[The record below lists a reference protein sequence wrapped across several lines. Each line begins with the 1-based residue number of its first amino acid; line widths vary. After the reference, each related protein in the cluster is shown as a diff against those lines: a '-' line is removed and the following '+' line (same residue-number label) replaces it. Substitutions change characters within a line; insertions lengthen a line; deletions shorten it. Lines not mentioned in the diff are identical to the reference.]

1 MEWTV
6 VDSVALASFVVLL
19 GLVIRRSFAQN
30 GLPPGPKPVPIFGN
44 LFQLSQSEEWLQF
57 TEWGKIYGDVV
68 TMRIFNKP
76 IILLNS
82 AQAIVDLFEARSAI
96 YSNRP
101 HLTMACDLMGWGE
114 TVVLMP
120 YNDRFKNYR
129 RLLKVGLNNQVTRDY
144 YPLMEKEISRE
155 LVWLLDNP
163 DAYVQH
169 FRRTAGTVA
178 LKIAYGYQNEN
189 NEFKALVKDT
199 EDALRMFA
207 IAALPGVFLVDT
219 LPFLRYLPPWFPGAG
234 FRKLGIQTQKLIK
247 AMIDTPFNMV
257 KRQVEAGTAPRS
269 FTSDLLNEPADE
281 RSSEEDIKW
290 VAAGLYAGQ
299 SDTPTRG
306 LQTVAALSTFLLCM
320 MLFPDVQKEAQA
332 EIDRVIGNDRLP
344 RIEDRDN
351 LPYVGAVLKEVLRW
365 RPVVPMVS
373 HSVTQDDIYRGY
385 HIPAGTALVANI
397 WAALHDPTRYT
408 DPDAFRPARFLPPT
422 RAPDSAAFAFGFG
435 RRACPGEAVAHAS
448 LFCTVACVLAV
459 FDVAMPVDARTGEPV
474 KPEMRW
480 SSGVTSHPAPFRVV
494 IRARSAKARELIERA
509 RDEA

>member
-1 MEWTV
+1 MQWNA
-6 VDSVALASFVVLL
+6 VDVVALVSFCAILALIV
-19 GLVIRRSFAQN
+19 RRAFSQN
-30 GLPPGPKPVPIFGN
+30 VFPPGPKPIPLFGN
-44 LFQLSQSEEWLQF
+44 LFQLSQQQEWLQF
-57 TEWGKIYGDVV
+57 TGWGQIYGDVV

-120 YNDRFKNYR
+120 YNERFKNYR
-129 RLLKVGLNNQVTRDY
+129 RLLKVGLNTHVTREY
-144 YPLMEKEISRE
+144 WPLMEKEIAHE

-189 NEFKALVKDT
+189 NEFKQIVKDT

-219 LPFLRYLPPWFPGAG
+219 LPFLRFLPPWFPGAG
-234 FRKLGIQTQKLIK
+234 FRKLGMRTQKLIK
-247 AMIDTPFNMV
+247 AMIDTPFGMV
-257 KRQVEAGTAPRS
+257 KRQVDAGTAPRS
-269 FTSDLLNEPADE
+269 FTSDLLNEPQEE
-281 RSSEEDIKW
+281 RSTDEDIKW

-299 SDTPTRG
+299 SDT
-306 LQTVAALSTFLLCM
+306 TVAALSTFLLCM
-320 MLFPDVQKEAQA
+320 MLFPEVQKKAQA
-332 EIDRVIGNDRLP
+332 EIDKVIGGDRLAC
-344 RIEDRDN
+344 IEDRDS
-351 LPYVGAVLKEVLRW
+351 LPYVVAVLKEVLRW

-373 HSVTQDDIYRGY
+373 HSVTQDDIYRGW
-385 HIPAGTALVANI
+385 HFPAGTALVANI
-397 WAALHDPTRYT
+397 WAALHDPARYN
-408 DPDAFRPARFLPPT
+408 DPDVFRPERFLAPEN
-422 RAPDSAAFAFGFG
+422 APDSSSFAFGFG

-448 LFCTVACVLAV
+448 LFCTLARILAV
-459 FDVAMPVDARTGEPV
+459 FDIAMPVGADGAPV
-474 KPEMRW
+474 RPKMVW
-480 SSGVTSHPAPFRVV
+480 SSGVTSHPAPFQVK
-494 IRARSAKARELIERA
+494 ITPRSDAAVELINRA
-509 RDEA
+509 RDDVE

>member
-1 MEWTV
+1 MEWHA
-6 VDSVALASFVVLL
+6 VDIAALVSFVVILTL
-19 GLVIRRSFAQN
+19 AVRRALSQN
-30 GLPPGPKPVPIFGN
+30 AFPPGPKPVPLFGN
-44 LFQLSQSEEWLQF
+44 LFQLSQQQEWLQF
-57 TEWGKIYGDVV
+57 TSWGQIYGDVV

-101 HLTMACDLMGWGE
+101 HLTMAADLMGWGE

-120 YNDRFKNYR
+120 YNERFKNYR
-129 RLLKVGLNNQVTRDY
+129 RLLKVGLNTQVTREY
-144 YPLMEKEISRE
+144 WPLMEKEIARE
-155 LVWLLDNP
+155 MVWLLDTP

-189 NEFKALVKDT
+189 NEFKQIVKDT

-219 LPFLRYLPPWFPGAG
+219 LPFLRFLPPWFPGAG
-234 FRKLGIQTQKLIK
+234 FRKLGMRTQKLIK
-247 AMIDTPFNMV
+247 AMIDTPFGMV
-257 KRQVEAGTAPRS
+257 KRQVDAGTAPRS
-269 FTSDLLNEPADE
+269 FTSDLLNEPPEE
-281 RSSEEDIKW
+281 RSTDEDIKW

-299 SDTPTRG
+299 SDT
-306 LQTVAALSTFLLCM
+306 TVAALSTFLLCM
-320 MLFPDVQKEAQA
+320 MLFPDVQRKAQW
-332 EIDRVIGNDRLP
+332 EIDAVVGGDRLP
-344 RIEDRDN
+344 RIEDRDQ

-373 HSVTQDDIYRGY
+373 HSVTQDDVYRNW

-397 WAALHDPTRYT
+397 WAALHDPTRYN
-408 DPDAFRPARFLPPT
+408 DPDTFRPERFLPPEN
-422 RAPDSAAFAFGFG
+422 APDSAGFAFGFG

-448 LFCTVACVLAV
+448 LFCTLASILAV
-459 FDVAMPVDARTGEPV
+459 FDVAMPVGEDGEPV
-474 KPEMRW
+474 RPKMLW
-480 SSGVTSHPAPFRVV
+480 SSGVTSHPAPFQVK
-494 IRARSAKARELIERA
+494 ITARSPAAVELINRA
-509 RDEA
+509 RDDVE

>member
-1 MEWTV
+1 MQWTA
-6 VDSVALASFVVLL
+6 VDVAALGLFVVIL
-19 GLVIRRSFAQN
+19 GLFLKRAFTQT

-44 LFQLSQSEEWLQF
+44 LFQLEQQQEWLQF
-57 TEWGKIYGDVV
+57 TNWGKIYGDVV

-96 YSNRP
+96 YSDRP

-129 RLLKVGLNNQVTRDY
+129 RLLKVGLNTQVTRDY
-144 YPLMEKEISRE
+144 WPLMEKEIARE

-219 LPFLRYLPPWFPGAG
+219 LPFLRFLPSWFPGAG
-234 FRKLGIQTQKLIK
+234 FKRLGVYTQKLIK
-247 AMIDTPFNMV
+247 AMIDTPFSMV
-257 KRQVEAGTAPRS
+257 KRQVDSGTAPRS
-269 FTSDLLNEPADE
+269 FVSDLLNEPPEE
-281 RSSEEDIKW
+281 RSSDEDIKW

-299 SDTPTRG
+299 SDT
-306 LQTVAALSTFLLCM
+306 TVAALSTFLLCM
-320 MLFPDVQKEAQA
+320 MLFPQVQKKAQF
-332 EIDRVIGNDRLP
+332 ELDCVVGSDRLP
-344 RIEDRDN
+344 RIEDRDS

-373 HSVTQDDIYRGY
+373 HSVMQDDVYRGY
-385 HIPAGTALVANI
+385 HFPKGTALVANI
-397 WAALHDPTRYT
+397 WAALHDPARYN
-408 DPDAFRPARFLPPT
+408 DPETFRPERFLPPEN
-422 RAPDSAAFAFGFG
+422 APDSSSFAFGFG

-448 LFCTVACVLAV
+448 LFCTLACILAV
-459 FDVAMPVDARTGEPV
+459 FDIAMPVDEATGKPIEPKMV
-474 KPEMRW
+474 W
-480 SSGVTSHPAPFRVV
+480 SSGVTSHPHPFKVK
-494 IRARSAKARELIERA
+494 ITARSPDAVALINRA
-509 RDEA
+509 RDETE